1 VIDSEML
8 LQADH
13 IPVTLGQVSSW
24 PIPK

>member
-1 VIDSEML
+1 ML

-24 PIPK
+24 SIPK